1 MKRIGLTLLLCFLCV
16 VSAVHA
22 YDFLEEKSTHFIIYY
37 DKGVSKDFVRT
48 VVDYAE
54 RYYNELTQKL
64 GIVRFDYWTWDE
76 RAKIYLY
83 PDQET
88 YMKEMGQP
96 SWSGG
101 AAAYEKKAIWTFP
114 REAGFFDSLLPHE
127 IGHIILRE
135 AIGSRKVP
143 LWFEEGIASYL
154 EQAKRYG
161 AEKIVL
167 DAMRNKTFIPLANL
181 SAIDGSNLIGA
192 GDANLFYA
200 ASVSLVSYLMGK
212 FGVER
217 FSYLLRKIKEGMAF
231 DDALAYAFYDIRS
244 ESDLGRFWEE
254 SLKKKLK
261 GVPQTIL

>member
-1 MKRIGLTLLLCFLCV
+1 MKRFFFLLA
-16 VSAVHA
+16 AVLFCAVPAVDA
-22 YDFLEEKSTHFIIYY
+22 YDFSEEKSTHFIVYY

-48 VVDYAE
+48 VIDYAE

-64 GIVRFDYWTWDE
+64 GLVRFDYWTWDK
-76 RAKIYLY
+76 RAKVYLY
-83 PDQET
+83 PDQQT
-88 YMKEMGQP
+88 YMEVLGQP

-101 AAAYEKKAIWTFP
+101 AAAYDQKTIWTFP

-135 AIGSRKVP
+135 VIGSRRVP

-161 AEKIVL
+161 AQNTVL
-167 DAMRNKTFIPLANL
+167 EAMRNGTFIPLADL
-181 SAIDGSNLIGA
+181 TRIDVLGLQMST
-192 GDANLFYA
+192 DAALFYA
-200 ASVSLVSYLMGK
+200 ESVCLVNYLIEK

-217 FSYLLRKIKEGMAF
+217 FGYLLRKIKEGMDF
-231 DDALAYAFYDIRS
+231 DDALAYAFFDIRS

-254 SLKKKLK
+254 SLRKKLK
-261 GVPQTIL
+261 GTPQTIL

>member
-1 MKRIGLTLLLCFLCV
+1 
-16 VSAVHA
+16 
-22 YDFLEEKSTHFIIYY
+22 
-37 DKGVSKDFVRT
+37 
-48 VVDYAE
+48 
-54 RYYNELTQKL
+54 
-64 GIVRFDYWTWDE
+64 
-76 RAKIYLY
+76 
-83 PDQET
+83 
-88 YMKEMGQP
+88 MKEMGQP

-200 ASVSLVSYLMGK
+200 ESVSLVSYLMGK